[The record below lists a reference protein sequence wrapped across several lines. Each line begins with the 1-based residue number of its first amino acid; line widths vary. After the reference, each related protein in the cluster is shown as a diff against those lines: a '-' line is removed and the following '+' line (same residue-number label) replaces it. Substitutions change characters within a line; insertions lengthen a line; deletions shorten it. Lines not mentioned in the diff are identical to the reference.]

1 MNIHSLGGCLRFV
14 AQQRRFLLLIFYI
27 AVIAVLYYLPGVFH
41 PHSVEEIRVWVMGFG
56 VWGPLVY
63 VALYTVRPLLL
74 FPGLLLNLA
83 AGILFPPAW
92 GIPLLLLGGLG
103 SATLLFVMARTGVGS
118 TFFRLHGGCW
128 GKRIHTYVSESEQSF
143 IHMLW
148 LRTVPLFPYDV
159 ISMVAGCTH
168 LSYRIFAFST
178 LLGMLPGAVAYN
190 VLGDSLGG
198 NAGWGRSLLLTAA
211 AFGIPLLIWY
221 FGGERKKLKSGE
233 QVKPVCGSKGV
244 E

>member
-1 MNIHSLGGCLRFV
+1 MNIHEFGSRLRFV

-27 AVIAVLYYLPGVFH
+27 AVIAGLYYLPGVFH
-41 PHSVEEIRVWVMGFG
+41 PHSVDEIRLWVMGFG

-103 SATLLFVMARTGVGS
+103 SATLLFVMARTGIGS
-118 TFFRLHGGCW
+118 TFFHLHGGRW

-143 IHMLW
+143 VHMLW

-159 ISMVAGCTH
+159 ISMVAGCTR
-168 LSYRIFAFST
+168 LSYRIFALTT

-190 VLGDSLGG
+190 VLGDSLGSNG
-198 NAGWGRSLLLTAA
+198 GWGWSLLLTAA
-211 AFGIPLLIWY
+211 AFGIPLAIWY
-221 FGGERKKLKSGE
+221 FGGERKKLLDR
-233 QVKPVCGSKGV
+233 KPACMSVGAK
-244 E
+244 

>member
-1 MNIHSLGGCLRFV
+1 MKAYDFAGRLRFM
-14 AQQRRFLLLIFYI
+14 AQQRRFFLLIFYMA
-27 AVIAVLYYLPGVFH
+27 AVAFLWYLPGVFH
-41 PHSVEEIRVWVMGFG
+41 PRSVEEVRVWVMGFG

-118 TFFRLHGGCW
+118 TFFCLHGGRW

-143 IHMLW
+143 VHMLW

-159 ISMVAGCTH
+159 ISMMAGCTR
-168 LSYRIFAFST
+168 LSYRVFAFTT
-178 LLGMLPGAVAYN
+178 LLGMLPGAIAYN
-190 VLGDSLGG
+190 LLGDSLGSH
-198 NAGWGRSLLLTAA
+198 AGWGRSLLLTAA
-211 AFGIPLLIWY
+211 AFGIPLAVWY
-221 FGGERKKLKSGE
+221 FGGERKKLKEREADGRRSA
-233 QVKPVCGSKGV
+233 
-244 E
+244 